1 MGGMMM
7 DDSNETANAS
17 GLTVQIER
25 MRMKK
30 KGSGPS
36 QPQKLFTAGEEE
48 MMNSLQR
55 NQMLAKQQKQM
66 QKKARKQQ
74 QFTGQEE
81 ENQDSYGSSSFMG
94 EYDEPMAMMTNNNIN
109 NDLQLPDDEDEDL

>member
-66 QKKARKQQ
+66 QRKARKQQ
-74 QFTGQEE
+74 QFIGQEE
-81 ENQDSYGSSSFMG
+81 GNQDTYGSSFMG
-94 EYDEPMAMMTNNNIN
+94 EDDEPMAMMTNNNIN